1 MKKNKAEEYS
11 MVENHT
17 QTADDN
23 KFAELINDYFENSIG
38 TNLDKLK
45 NFCKFVPRQT
55 ISHFLA
61 KNELFKLILNS
72 HGHIVECGVF
82 LGGGLMTWAELSA
95 VYEPYN
101 HTRRIIGFDT
111 FAGFPHISKKDKSN
125 KNTKYTNTGGL
136 SANSLADIKDCIK
149 LYDLNRPIGHI
160 NKVELVEGDAT
171 KTIPQFLKDNEHT
184 VISLLYLDFDLYEPT
199 KVALE
204 TFLPRMSKGSII
216 VFDELN
222 QVQWPGETLAVMDA
236 IGIKNL
242 RIQRFPFTPQ
252 LSYSII
258 D

>member
-1 MKKNKAEEYS
+1 MKKNNAEEYS
-11 MVENHT
+11 MVEKHT
-17 QTADDN
+17 QTLNDN
-23 KFAELINDYFENSIG
+23 KFSDQINNYFEKSIG

-72 HGHIVECGVF
+72 HGHIVECGVY

-95 VYEPYN
+95 IYEPYN

-111 FAGFPHISKKDKSN
+111 FSGFPTINKKDKSS
-125 KNTKYTNTGGL
+125 KNTKYTNKGGL
-136 SANSLADIKDCIK
+136 SANSLADITDSVK

-160 NKVELVEGDAT
+160 NRVELVEGDAT
-171 KTIPQFLKDNEHT
+171 ITIPKFLKDNEHT

-199 KVALE
+199 KIALE

-222 QVQWPGETLAVMDA
+222 QAQWPGETLAVMDT

-252 LSYSII
+252 LSYAII